1 VDSTHSKDWQM
12 AFSALIQFINVS
24 SIAPTRAI
32 GKLLLALAML
42 FTLGSCQSNI
52 LTRVKESSATVV
64 SGIKNLPANVFP
76 SEFESRAY
84 IDGDFSI
91 PNASVEADGEY
102 AVITT
107 FFATNR
113 SSDTAATAAHMF
125 RDGRAS
131 NPSFGKSY
139 VTLRRSGDT
148 FDIEPDSLIKVD
160 IVNPPTADA
169 TLSYNEVFTRKRLG
183 SEVDSELNRSGT
195 DSLLIYVHGF
205 NMSFENAAIASAQL
219 SYDIGFK
226 GTTVFYSWPARG
238 GASAYIAD
246 AESAAASQRQFEAM
260 ASELLY
266 QTRATKVY
274 LVAHSLGA
282 RLASRALKSVFQAE
296 PGFRTKVKEIV
307 LIAPDIETDE
317 FISELAPFLG
327 TVERPVTV
335 YVSQSDPAIVISNTL
350 NNTPIIGESMFVTR
364 RVETIDAPAIDT
376 SLRGHS
382 SYSAADSILGDI
394 WSLIEYNLRAN
405 SRNLLRAK
413 YTQQGTYW
421 EVIK

>member
-1 VDSTHSKDWQM
+1 M
-12 AFSALIQFINVS
+12 AFSASIHFIKVS
-24 SIAPTRAI
+24 SAPPTRTI
-32 GKLLLALAML
+32 GKLLLTLAML
-42 FTLGSCQSNI
+42 FTLSSCQSNI

-64 SGIKNLPANVFP
+64 SSIKNLPATVFP
-76 SEFESRAY
+76 SEFESSAY

-102 AVITT
+102 AVIKT

-113 SSDTAATAAHMF
+113 SSDTQASAATMF

-131 NPSFGKSY
+131 SPSFGKSY

-183 SEVDSELNRSGT
+183 REVDSELNRT
-195 DSLLIYVHGF
+195 AADSLLIYVHGF
-205 NMSFENAAIASAQL
+205 NMSFENAAISSAQL
-219 SYDIGFK
+219 SYDIGFE
-226 GTTVFYSWPARG
+226 GLTVFYSWPARG
-238 GASAYIAD
+238 GAPAYIAD
-246 AESAAASQRQFEAM
+246 AESAAASQRHFA
-260 ASELLY
+260 AVVSELLY

-282 RLASRALKSVFQAE
+282 RLASRAMKSVFLAE
-296 PGFRTKVKEIV
+296 PGFRTAVKEIV

-335 YVSQSDPAIVISNTL
+335 YVAQSDPAIVISNTL
-350 NNTPIIGESMFVTR
+350 NNTPIIGESVFVTP
-364 RVETIDAPAIDT
+364 RVETIDAQGINS

-382 SYSAADSILGDI
+382 SYKTTDSILGDVR
-394 WSLIEYNLRAN
+394 SLIEYNLRAN

-413 YTQQGTYW
+413 YTEQGTYW